1 MESHNYLGIYIS
13 KDTATAVCLGPQGK
27 GGKVLD
33 CFSVSIEDREQ
44 ANMQTLASL
53 LAQGCTERKL
63 KFSEVAVALDC
74 AMFMQHSV
82 HSEFSDPK
90 RIAATVKFDTEE
102 ALATDIA
109 DVALAFEIASS
120 DETGSDLTVFTAQRE
135 VLTDVLVALQEYN
148 FDPVAIEPDVYCL
161 SRFICRN
168 ATSTEPE
175 QGQTLFGILSRRSG
189 YLVAPPGPTDESSQA
204 VSTVRTFLLGA
215 TQDRGNQLSREVLV
229 TTALVEGGEPIRCL
243 KVFDSAGAI
252 DYRQLGEKL
261 GIEADEIDLFGVAGT
276 EPQTAGDCTN
286 AVDFALACGAA
297 LTHWQKGRSVNF
309 RSDDFNPFQGKTLRL
324 QRALRFAAVSVAILF
339 IAAGLYFQKPLF
351 DAKTYASNLRVK
363 FAKDYSGVALDKLS
377 DTVRMKDAVKKLSN
391 IKRLIESKSK
401 GLVTDETSV
410 SSKLTLVLAAFNK
423 CAAQTNLNI
432 KSITISPKSI
442 TVSGDTSSRQ
452 TRQKLFDTVRGG
464 GLEIV
469 KEDYGSKGGREVF
482 NIMLATNK

>member
-44 ANMQTLASL
+44 ANMQILASL

-148 FDPVAIEPDVYCL
+148 LDPVAIEPDVNCL

-168 ATSTEPE
+168 ATPAESE
-175 QGQTLFGILSRRSG
+175 QGQTLFGMLSRRSG
-189 YLVAPPGPTDESSQA
+189 YLVAPPVPTEESSQA
-204 VSTVRTFLLGA
+204 VSTVRTFLLGT
-215 TQDRGNQLSREVLV
+215 TQNRGNQLSREVFV
-229 TTALVEGGEPIRCL
+229 TTALVEGGEPVRSL
-243 KVFDSAGAI
+243 KVVDCAGTVN
-252 DYRQLGEKL
+252 YQQLGEKL

-286 AVDFALACGAA
+286 AVDFAIACGAA
-297 LTHWQKGRSVNF
+297 QTYRQKGRSVNF
-309 RSDDFNPFQGKTLRL
+309 RSDDFSPFQGKTLRL
-324 QRALRFAAVSVAILF
+324 QRALKFAAVSVTILF

-377 DTVRMKDAVKKLSN
+377 DT
-391 IKRLIESKSK
+391 
-401 GLVTDETSV
+401 
-410 SSKLTLVLAAFNK
+410 
-423 CAAQTNLNI
+423 
-432 KSITISPKSI
+432 
-442 TVSGDTSSRQ
+442 
-452 TRQKLFDTVRGG
+452 
-464 GLEIV
+464 
-469 KEDYGSKGGREVF
+469 
-482 NIMLATNK
+482 

>member
-13 KDTATAVCLGPQGK
+13 RDTATAVCLGPQGK

-53 LAQGCTERKL
+53 LAQGCAERKL

-148 FDPVAIEPDVYCL
+148 LDPVAIEPDVNCL

-189 YLVAPPGPTDESSQA
+189 YLVAPPVPTEESSQA

-215 TQDRGNQLSREVLV
+215 TQDRGNQLSREVFV
-229 TTALVEGGEPIRCL
+229 TTALVEGDEPIRCL
-243 KVFDSAGAI
+243 KVFDSVGAI

-286 AVDFALACGAA
+286 AVDFAIACGAA

-324 QRALRFAAVSVAILF
+324 QRALRFVAVSVTILF
-339 IAAGLYFQKPLF
+339 IAAGSYFQTQLSRANR
-351 DAKTYASNLRVK
+351 DASRLRIK
-363 FAKDYSGVALDKLS
+363 FAKDYSDVALDKLS
-377 DTVRMKDAVKKLSN
+377 DKVKMKAAVKKLRDL
-391 IKRLIESKSK
+391 KRLIERQNK
-401 GLVTDETSV
+401 GLVADETSV
-410 SSKLTLVLAAFNK
+410 SSRLTLVLVAFNK
-423 CAAQTNLNI
+423 CAAQTGLNI
-432 KSITISPKSI
+432 KSITISKTI
-442 TVSGDTSSRQ
+442 NVTGDVSSRQ
-452 TRQKLFDTVRGG
+452 SRQKLFQTIRDN
-464 GLEIV
+464 GLEFRQ
-469 KEDYGSKGGREVF
+469 ESYEEQGGRESF
-482 NIMLATNK
+482 NIRLAPKA